1 MNTWIVIVYRGLR
14 WSASWSLYWL
24 GHLVS
29 VPMRR
34 WGHLY
39 PVYNKLMVWSVSVQ
53 GDMEQGPWNDV
64 QDSPSD

>member
-24 GHLVS
+24 GHLMS
-29 VPMRR
+29 VPMRG

-39 PVYNKLMVWSVSVQ
+39 PIYHKLMLWSVSVQ
-53 GDMEQGPWNDV
+53 GDMKQGPWDDA
-64 QDSPSD
+64 QDSSSD